1 MSIALLVLALPG
13 GCERPPLPGSQSPP
27 AAAPPVTT
35 RGPDDA
41 ALTTADV
48 TRPGNAPVADTAPE
62 SEWRRALAQGVDATL
77 TLPANTGSGELPA
90 EAAKQLDAL
99 ARLLDAERDWRLT
112 ISVEEAPAASTP
124 STSPSSLQQAQA
136 FRLALL
142 SRGVA
147 AGRVLAEP
155 ASRPH
160 PAPPAGARAAAPA
173 APHRPPDTGAP
184 PLELNPTPSQRL
196 PFRRHGL
203 PARTARGRLPVFRGA
218 QPCPPSTSSRKSTA
232 TN

>member
-1 MSIALLVLALPG
+1 MPCQSGAAVPPVGRGGRGLIVSIVLLVLALPG
-13 GCERPPLPGSQSPP
+13 GCERPPLPGAQDPP
-27 AAAPPVTT
+27 AGAPPVTT

-48 TRPGNAPVADTAPE
+48 TRPGTAPVADAAPE
-62 SEWRRALAQGVDATL
+62 SQWRQALAQGAEATL

-124 STSPSSLQQAQA
+124 SSSPSSLQQAQA

-147 AGRVLAEP
+147 AGRVQAEP

-160 PAPPAGARAAAPA
+160 PAPPAGTVRV
-173 APHRPPDTGAP
+173 R
-184 PLELNPTPSQRL
+184 LRRL
-196 PFRRHGL
+196 PPTDRPIPAPRRW
-203 PARTARGRLPVFRGA
+203 
-218 QPCPPSTSSRKSTA
+218 S
-232 TN
+232 

>member
-160 PAPPAGARAAAPA
+160 PAPPAGTVRV
-173 APHRPPDTGAP
+173 R
-184 PLELNPTPSQRL
+184 LRRL
-196 PFRRHGL
+196 PPTDRPIPAPRRW
-203 PARTARGRLPVFRGA
+203 
-218 QPCPPSTSSRKSTA
+218 S
-232 TN
+232 